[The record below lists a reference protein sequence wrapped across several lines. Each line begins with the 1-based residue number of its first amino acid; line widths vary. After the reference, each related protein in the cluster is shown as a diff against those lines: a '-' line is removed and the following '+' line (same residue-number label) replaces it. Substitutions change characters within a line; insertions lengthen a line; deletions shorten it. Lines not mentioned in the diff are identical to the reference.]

1 MRFMPPEASRLHE
14 SFRKATNR
22 KISATNDGAPVLCAF
37 SEGPAAAVATTNDG
51 RAVDFM
57 PLIMPEAR
65 GHFHRAEVT
74 RITVT
79 EVTAPDPDS
88 ARDIRRR
95 GRA

>member
-1 MRFMPPEASRLHE
+1 
-14 SFRKATNR
+14 
-22 KISATNDGAPVLCAF
+22 
-37 SEGPAAAVATTNDG
+37 
-51 RAVDFM
+51 M

>member
-1 MRFMPPEASRLHE
+1 M
-14 SFRKATNR
+14 
-22 KISATNDGAPVLCAF
+22 LCAF

-57 PLIMPEAR
+57 PPIMPEAR

-79 EVTAPDPDS
+79 EVTAHDSDS